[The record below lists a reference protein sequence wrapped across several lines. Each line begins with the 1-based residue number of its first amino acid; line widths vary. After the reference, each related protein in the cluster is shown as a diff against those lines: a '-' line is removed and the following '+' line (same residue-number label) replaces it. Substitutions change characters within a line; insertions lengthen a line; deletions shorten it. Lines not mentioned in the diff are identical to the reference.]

1 MTESNIEN
9 LNLDD
14 ISETKS
20 ENGKQIMD
28 FNFELK
34 CLKSLKEGGMMV
46 IPFPAMRSAVLD
58 DHKYM
63 VEYFKA

>member
-1 MTESNIEN
+1 ME
-9 LNLDD
+9 
-14 ISETKS
+14 
-20 ENGKQIMD
+20 

-34 CLKSLKEGGMMV
+34 CLKSTKEPGGMMV
-46 IPFPAMRSAVLD
+46 IPFPAMRASVLD